1 MAQKDIVHKVPLH
14 TLKSTDEVRDLY
26 DDWSKN
32 DQYNQDMIDWE
43 YSGPKEVVSAFLP
56 HASRKGIKILDAGCG
71 SGLVGEELSKE
82 GYSIIHGADIAA
94 KLMNSIPAGIY
105 HELHNI
111 DLNKPIN
118 FTDDFFDAVLCVGT
132 FTFGHVKAKALS
144 EFTRIV
150 KSGGIIGFTIN
161 EGVFLDHGFK
171 SELDHLVI
179 QKKIT
184 QLDFYLS
191 DYLSSKGVKAWLGI
205 YRVN

>member
-14 TLKSTDEVRDLY
+14 TLKSTDEVRELY

-32 DQYNQDMIDWE
+32 DKYNQDMIDWE
-43 YSGPKEVVSAFLP
+43 YSGPREVVSAFLP
-56 HASRKGIKILDAGCG
+56 HASNKGIKILDAGCG

-105 HELHNI
+105 QELHNI

-132 FTFGHVKAKALS
+132 FTFGHVKARALS

>member
-32 DQYNQDMIDWE
+32 DKYNQDMIDWE
-43 YSGPKEVVSAFLP
+43 YSGPREVVSAFLP

-94 KLMNSIPAGIY
+94 KLMHSIPAGIY

-111 DLNKPIN
+111 DLNKRIN

-132 FTFGHVKAKALS
+132 FTFGHVKAKALI

>member
-26 DDWSKN
+26 DDWSQN

-43 YSGPKEVVSAFLP
+43 YSGPREVVSAFLP
-56 HASRKGIKILDAGCG
+56 HAPNKSIKILDAGCG

-105 HELHNI
+105 QELHNI
-111 DLNKPIN
+111 DLNKPVN

-132 FTFGHVKAKALS
+132 FTFGHVKARALS
-144 EFTRIV
+144 KFTRIV

-161 EGVFLDHGFK
+161 EGVFLEHGFK
-171 SELDHLVI
+171 SELDHLVV

-184 QLDFYLS
+184 ELDFYLS

-205 YRVN
+205 YQVN

>member
-32 DQYNQDMIDWE
+32 DKYNQDMIDWE
-43 YSGPKEVVSAFLP
+43 YSGPREVVSAFLP
-56 HASRKGIKILDAGCG
+56 HASNKGIKILDAGCG

-94 KLMNSIPAGIY
+94 KLMNSIPAGLY

>member
-32 DQYNQDMIDWE
+32 DKYNQDMIDWE
-43 YSGPKEVVSAFLP
+43 YSGPREVVSAFLP
-56 HASRKGIKILDAGCG
+56 HAPNKDIKILDAGCG

-94 KLMNSIPAGIY
+94 KLMNSISAGIY
-105 HELHNI
+105 QALHNI

-132 FTFGHVKAKALS
+132 FTFGHVKARALS

>member
-32 DQYNQDMIDWE
+32 DKYNQDMIDWE
-43 YSGPKEVVSAFLP
+43 YSGPREVVSAFLP
-56 HASRKGIKILDAGCG
+56 HASNKGIKILDAGCG

-82 GYSIIHGADIAA
+82 GYSIVHGADIAA
-94 KLMNSIPAGIY
+94 KLMNSIPAGLY

-118 FTDDFFDAVLCVGT
+118 FNDDFFDAVLCVGT

-144 EFTRIV
+144 EF
-150 KSGGIIGFTIN
+150 
-161 EGVFLDHGFK
+161 
-171 SELDHLVI
+171 
-179 QKKIT
+179 
-184 QLDFYLS
+184 LS
-191 DYLSSKGVKAWLGI
+191 LI
-205 YRVN
+205 HI